1 MRIGVVAMLMA
12 LLKRGITKQWVI
24 LTNLIKKYYT
34 VICCQY
40 EN

>member
-24 LTNLIKKYYT
+24 LNILIKKYYT